1 MLGMRRLRRE
11 TGYAPKPEAKDAPSY
26 PPPVGGV
33 MLCCLGIFLS
43 LPQTIASEVPAA
55 PAGEDV
61 RSNAP
66 PPEES
71 YTLEGAGE
79 RQNKDELPVNT
90 SVLTMLVLRISSFGG
105 SVLWLLRMNAC
116 RQGAICSSSSS
127 SFGLEGGDRR
137 WLAALREGL
146 SSLVGVFR
154 L

>member
-1 MLGMRRLRRE
+1 MRLSQKPRMRRAIPLLL
-11 TGYAPKPEAKDAPSY
+11 A
-26 PPPVGGV
+26 GV

-55 PAGEDV
+55 PAGEDG

-116 RQGAICSSSSS
+116 RQGAICSSS
-127 SFGLEGGDRR
+127 FGLEGGDRR

-146 SSLVGVFR
+146 SSLVGVIR